1 MTELVNFIF
10 YKLLMLRY
18 TLFILLICCT
28 RQLNAQ
34 QLKPI
39 DFEQYTTANGLSDNA
54 VTGIA
59 EDARGY
65 LWISTLWGLNRF
77 DGNRFITHYSNNDS
91 NSIPSND
98 LWRIN
103 WLDDKRFAI
112 YGTAVHI
119 VNTENVQQQNLFI
132 PYHDKK
138 HQFKFNMTMGVL
150 GDDDGSVYVLS
161 RSGFYHFDKKQK
173 LVSRFDYY
181 QEQEVPLYHFVFG
194 ADMMEIDKNQLL
206 IISVN
211 GLHVYDKSKK
221 HLNKIKAGDYP
232 LLDEFISYPNP
243 PFYFFQVKPGEFF
256 VFRINENL
264 LVHVDLQQRI
274 RSASLLPI
282 HATTEIGWRSKMLS
296 MNDSCFYI
304 SSQQSGIYTFCF
316 SRRTGTVKFDPV
328 KQLEIFSCNTIVK
341 GRDNRLLI
349 GTNKGL
355 LRQKIRKSL
364 VETAMLPAGLQQQ
377 FPNTRFDD
385 IHLSGN
391 KIYAATREAG
401 LAVFDRATFSFDR
414 TISFNHLDKGG
425 NYIRALASVDEKT
438 LLLGL
443 QGKLILFN
451 TLTGKAKAI
460 TPQGWNA
467 PYDWTSD
474 LLNDN
479 RNNIWVSSRNIYQY
493 KIDSGKFEELPKFSQ
508 LLDVPVN
515 AAADGNGNIWFASHG
530 LARYNISSGQFDL
543 YLDSFPFMKMP
554 DKQVGALSI
563 DNRNRVWFSS
573 KNNGL
578 ILYDTKTRSFRQFS
592 KKDGLPDD
600 AIQSSVLVNDIL
612 WLACRSGIA
621 CIDTRNFKISSFGK
635 ADGFPPGIIGEG
647 SRFFYDEA
655 RQQLYIGFRDAV
667 ARFKPEELLQ
677 FSTQP
682 STFIESVLL
691 NGNERIYLLDGTIYS
706 SWKNKGLTVNI
717 GSINFFD
724 GSTQQYAYRIADN
737 DSVSWIDIGNQNS
750 FNISKFAPGNH
761 KVQVKIYSPSNRWP
775 EQVRELQLSV
785 SFPFWQKNWFI
796 IASIVLLV
804 LLLYY
809 YVRWRAMV
817 VRRKEMQNTQ
827 IEKLRAED
835 YKAQFELEQI
845 SNYFSSSL
853 ADKKTEEAVLWDVA
867 ANLISRLN
875 YEDCIIYVWNKEK
888 TKLVQKAAYGPKSN
902 PERLSDDAFEV
913 EPGIGIVGYVMQT
926 KKPLLVNDTRK
937 DSRYR
942 VDDEFR
948 LSELAVPII
957 DNDELLGVIDSE
969 HSQVNYFSERDI
981 KILTTIAT
989 LIGNKLKQLKSEQSL
1004 EAKKQELA
1012 GINEQLVEA
1021 RLSALQTQMNPHFVF
1036 NALNSIK
1043 FMILDADN
1051 EKASRY
1057 LSKFA
1062 LMIRMTLEHS
1072 KVTFVTLQD
1081 NIQYLKAYLEMERL
1095 RFDDGFS
1102 YQVYT
1107 DEIVDITETMLPSM
1121 MIQPL
1126 VENAIWHGLM
1136 NSSDEKKL
1144 MISFTQHNNRV
1155 RCVIEDNGIG
1165 IQQSEKLRKE
1175 HRPMHRSMGLE
1186 NLRNR
1191 IRIMNEKYKTDC
1203 TIEITDLAEIGSV
1216 HSGTRV
1222 ILELNLI
1229 NL

>member
-1 MTELVNFIF
+1 
-10 YKLLMLRY
+10 MLRSV
-18 TLFILLICCT
+18 LFILLFYCT
-28 RQLNAQ
+28 VQLCAQ
-34 QLKPI
+34 QLKPG

-65 LWISTLWGLNRF
+65 LWLSTLWGLNRF
-77 DGNRFITHYSNNDS
+77 DGNRFVNYYSNNDS

-98 LWRIN
+98 LWRMK

-119 VNTENVQQQNLFI
+119 VNTANFQQKNVFI
-132 PYHDKK
+132 PYHEKK
-138 HQFKFNMTMGVL
+138 HQFKFNMTMAVL
-150 GDDDGSVYVLS
+150 GDDDGSMYVLS
-161 RSGFYHFDKKQK
+161 RSGFYHFDKKNN

-181 QEQEVPLYHFVFG
+181 KEQEVPLYHFVFG
-194 ADMMEIDKNQLL
+194 AELLEIDKNRLL

-211 GLHVYDKSKK
+211 GLYVYDKSKRRLDK
-221 HLNKIKAGDYP
+221 MKAGDFP
-232 LLDEFISYPNP
+232 LLDEFINYPDP

-256 VFRINENL
+256 VFRVNDNL
-264 LVHVDLQQRI
+264 LVHVDLQQKK
-274 RSASLLPI
+274 RSASMLTI
-282 HATTEIGWRSKMLS
+282 NTAAEIGWRSKMLV
-296 MNDSCFYI
+296 MNDSCYYI

-316 SRRTGTVKFDPV
+316 NRQSGSIKFDPV
-328 KQLEIFSCNTIVK
+328 KQLEMFSCNTIVK
-341 GRDNRLLI
+341 GKDNRLLI

-355 LRQKIRKSL
+355 LRQKLQKPF
-364 VETAMLPAGLQQQ
+364 VETSMLPIELQQQ
-377 FPNTRFDD
+377 FPNARFDD
-385 IHLSGN
+385 IYLAGN

-401 LAVFDRATFSFDR
+401 LAVFDKTTFRFER
-414 TISFNHLDKGG
+414 NILFNGIDEGG
-425 NYIRALASVDEKT
+425 NYIRALAGIDEKK
-438 LLLGL
+438 LLVGV
-443 QGKLILFN
+443 QGRLILFN
-451 TLTGKAKAI
+451 TVTGSAKAI
-460 TPQGWNA
+460 TPQGWDV

-474 LLNDN
+474 LLKDN
-479 RNNIWVSSRNIYQY
+479 RNNIWISSKNIYQY
-493 KIDSGKFEELPKFSQ
+493 KIDKVEFHMLPKFSQ

-515 AAADGNGNIWFASHG
+515 AAADAAGNIWFACHG
-530 LARYNISSGQFDL
+530 LTRYNVGAGKFDY
-543 YLDSFPFMKMP
+543 YLDSFPFVKMP
-554 DKQVGALSI
+554 DKQVGSLAI
-563 DNRNRVWFSS
+563 DKYNRVWFGN

-578 ILYDTKTRSFRQFS
+578 IVYDTKTKTYRQFS

-600 AIQSSVLVNDIL
+600 LIHSSILVIDIL
-612 WLACRSGIA
+612 WLACHSGIGF
-621 CIDTRNFKISSFGK
+621 IDTRNFKISSFDK
-635 ADGFPPGIIGEG
+635 ADGFPPGTIGEG

-655 RQQLYIGFRDAV
+655 GQQLYIGFKDAI
-667 ARFKPEELLQ
+667 ARFKPMELLK
-677 FSTQP
+677 FNAQP
-682 STFIESVLL
+682 NTFIESVML
-691 NGNERIYLLDGTIYS
+691 NGNELVYLPGKTIHS
-706 SWKNKGLTVNI
+706 SWKNKGLTVTI

-724 GSTQQYAYRIADN
+724 GSTQRYAYRIADK
-737 DSVSWIDIGNQNS
+737 DSVLWTDIGNQNS
-750 FNISKFAPGNH
+750 FSISKLAPGNH
-761 KVQVKIYSPSNRWP
+761 QLQVKIYSANNRWP
-775 EQVRELQLSV
+775 EQVQQLQLSV
-785 SFPFWQKNWFI
+785 SVPFWQNRWFI
-796 IASIVLLV
+796 TALLLLLG

-809 YVRWRAMV
+809 YVRWRSAV

-867 ANLISRLN
+867 VNLIGRLN
-875 YEDCIIYVWNKEK
+875 YEDCIIYLWNKEK
-888 TKLVQKAAYGPKSN
+888 TKLVQKAAYGPKSS
-902 PERLSDDAFEV
+902 PEKLSVDAFEV
-913 EPGIGIVGYVMQT
+913 EPGAGIVGHVLQT

-937 DSRYR
+937 DPRYR
-942 VDDEFR
+942 IDDEFR

-969 HSQVNYFSERDI
+969 HSQANYFNERDI

-1012 GINEQLVEA
+1012 GINEQLAEA
-1021 RLSALQTQMNPHFVF
+1021 RLGALQTQMNPHFVF

-1051 EKASRY
+1051 ERASRY

-1081 NIQYLKAYLEMERL
+1081 NIQYLKAYLEMEKL

-1107 DEIVDITETMLPSM
+1107 DEFVDITETMLPSM

-1136 NSSDEKKL
+1136 NSQGEKKL
-1144 MISFTQHNNRV
+1144 MISFTQHQNRI

-1165 IQQSEKLRKE
+1165 IQQSERLRKE

-1191 IRIMNEKYKTDC
+1191 IRIMNEKYKTEC
-1203 TIEITDLAEIGSV
+1203 TIEIKDLGESGLDQ
-1216 HSGTRV
+1216 SGTRV